1 MYGLHLSFPPA
12 LFQILVWRA
21 ELQFSL
27 EGENVLPVSQ
37 VGSDLHTTLPHQRL
51 FQNLCEENQAV
62 FQKSENT

>member
-1 MYGLHLSFPPA
+1 MFGLHLPFPPA

-37 VGSDLHTTLPHQRL
+37 VGSDLHTTLPHQ
-51 FQNLCEENQAV
+51 
-62 FQKSENT
+62 